1 MLGAMESSR
10 PPPDLIVASSRLPLT
25 VRRTAAG
32 WASSPGSGGLVAV
45 LEPLLR
51 GGEARWLGWAGD
63 APDVD
68 DREAASER
76 ARLLRR
82 WEASGYQ
89 AVDLAPDIAR
99 AFSEGYAN
107 DTLWPLLHGFP
118 GMVALDPT
126 TWPAYRAANAR
137 FAQAITDHAGDPS
150 VIWIHDFQLMLVPEL
165 VRAGSPDAT
174 IGFFLHVPFPA
185 FEIFRM
191 LPERELVLRG
201 LLGADLIGFQTY
213 ADLHEFRRALQQIL
227 GIESRMDQLDVGG
240 RSVRLGVFPIGI
252 VTEEWCDLLA
262 REAVQRRVAE
272 LKAQHA
278 GRALVLAV
286 DRLDYT
292 KGIPERLNVFR
303 RLLRED
309 PARHGRVTLV
319 QVAIPTRERIPR
331 YQRLRRRVNE
341 LVAEINGEFGT
352 PAWTP
357 VVHLLRPVA
366 RPELA
371 ALYAAADVAW
381 VSSLRDGMNLV
392 AKEYVACQSREPGA
406 LIVSEFAGV
415 AQELGEALRVNPYDE
430 VASAATLARA
440 LDMPREERAE
450 RMAALQDRVQAGS
463 AAVWRDRYLAALREA
478 ARDRNAKGRTESPRL
493 DVPRLV
499 AAVRDGALLCLD
511 YDGTLVPIAPRPE
524 DARPTGRVQDVLRRL
539 GAVGGA
545 TSVAILSGRRADD
558 LERWFGRIPGLWL
571 AAEHGAILR
580 SPGSTVWRPLRAGA
594 GGDWKREVR
603 PVLEDFAARLPG
615 SLIEEKGL
623 SIAWHYRLADREF
636 GRWLAQ
642 ELAATLA
649 AQLANSD
656 LTVLHGRRVVE
667 VRYAWA
673 TKGEAYAAIDAEL
686 DRRGPVV
693 AIGDDRTDEDLF
705 ERLGRDAWT
714 IRVGDGPTA
723 ARWSV
728 AGPDDVLDVLEAI
741 ADELERT
748 AVSGPEPRP
757 ARSRRDDG
765 VPTGPRAGPPR
776 R

>member
-1 MLGAMESSR
+1 MSR

-25 VRRTAAG
+25 IRHTAAG
-32 WASSPGSGGLVAV
+32 WTSAPGSGGLVAV

-51 GGEARWLGWAGD
+51 DGEARWVGWAGD
-63 APDVD
+63 SAGVD
-68 DREAASER
+68 DGDAGSER
-76 ARLLRR
+76 ARLLGR

-89 AVDLAPDIAR
+89 AVDLAADVAR

-118 GMVALDPT
+118 DRVVLDPA
-126 TWPAYRAANAR
+126 TWPPYRDANEQFAATIR
-137 FAQAITDHAGDPS
+137 RQAGDHG
-150 VIWIHDFQLMLVPEL
+150 VVWVHDFQLMLVPEL
-165 VRAGSPDAT
+165 VRGGSPDAT

-191 LPERELVLRG
+191 LPEREDVLRG
-201 LLGADLIGFQTY
+201 LLGADLVGFQTY
-213 ADLHEFRRALQQIL
+213 ADLHEFRRALLQIL
-227 GIESRMDQLDVGG
+227 GIESRMDRLDVGD

-252 VTEEWCDLLA
+252 VTEEWDALLA
-262 REAVQRRVAE
+262 RDDVQRRVEE

-292 KGIPERLNVFR
+292 KGIPERLLAFR

-309 PARHGRVTLV
+309 RARRGQVSLV
-319 QVAIPTRERIPR
+319 QVAIPTRERVPR
-331 YQRLRRRVNE
+331 YQQLRRRVNE
-341 LVAEINGEFGT
+341 LVAEINGELGT
-352 PAWTP
+352 PDWTP
-357 VVHLLRPVA
+357 VVHLLRSVA

-371 ALYAAADVAW
+371 AMYAAADVAW

-392 AKEYVACQSREPGA
+392 AKEYVACQSREPGV

-430 VASAATLARA
+430 VASAAILARA
-440 LDMPREERAE
+440 VDMPRDERAD
-450 RMAALQDRVQAGS
+450 RMAALQDRVQSAT
-463 AAVWRDRYLAALREA
+463 AAVWRDRYLGALRSAGRERYA
-478 ARDRNAKGRTESPRL
+478 TGRTESPRL
-493 DVPRLV
+493 DVDGLL

-511 YDGTLVPIAPRPE
+511 YDGTLVPIAPRPQ
-524 DARPTGRVQDVLRRL
+524 DARPTGRVIEVLRRL
-539 GAVGGA
+539 GAVDSKSA
-545 TSVAILSGRRADD
+545 TLVLSGRRADD
-558 LERWFGRIPGLWL
+558 LERWFGGIPGLWL
-571 AAEHGAILR
+571 AAEHGALLR
-580 SPGSTVWRPLRAGA
+580 SPGSTGWRPLRAGA
-594 GGDWKREVR
+594 GGDWKRAIR
-603 PVLEDFAARLPG
+603 PVLEDFAGRLPG
-615 SLIEEKGL
+615 SLIEEKAL

-686 DRRGPVV
+686 GRHGPVV

-705 ERLGRDAWT
+705 ERLGPDAWT

-723 ARWSV
+723 ARWSL
-728 AGPDDVLDVLEAI
+728 AGQDEVLPTLEAI
-741 ADELERT
+741 AEAL
-748 AVSGPEPRP
+748 G
-757 ARSRRDDG
+757 G
-765 VPTGPRAGPPR
+765 
-776 R
+776 